1 MRLMAAERAQMK
13 NTLSRIIVTAALLL
27 GPGSAY
33 AQLEFPSPSPKA
45 RIEQKVGLG
54 TVTIDYSRPGLK
66 DREMLGQQVPYG
78 QLWRTGANAST
89 KLTFSEAVTLE
100 GQAVP
105 AGTYS
110 VVTIPGE
117 STWKVMLNKELDLG
131 NVSKYDKAND
141 VASFEV
147 KPRKLSTPVE
157 TLTFDVADIR
167 DDSAHIVLSWGKVA
181 VPMKLTLNTTAKVM
195 ANIKTEM
202 AKPDERKAGEY
213 ANAAGFYYEHGGDLN
228 DALKWIDKALVMQPE
243 AFYWIHRK
251 ALILAKLG
259 RKDEARAEA
268 TRSMKMAESNPAF
281 REEYTWKNKQLIES
295 L

>member
-1 MRLMAAERAQMK
+1 MK
-13 NTLSRIIVTAALLL
+13 NTLSSFIVTTALLL
-27 GPGSAY
+27 GSGSAY

-45 RIEQKVGLG
+45 KLEQKVGLG

-66 DREMLGQQVPYG
+66 DRKMLGEQVPYG
-78 QLWRTGANAST
+78 ELWRTGANAST
-89 KLTFSEAVTLE
+89 KITFSEDVTLE
-100 GQAVP
+100 GKPVP

-110 VVTIPGE
+110 VVTVPGLA
-117 STWKVMLNKELDLG
+117 SWKVMLNKELDLG
-131 NVSKYDKAND
+131 NVSKYSQAND

-147 KPRKLSTPVE
+147 KPRALSAPVE
-157 TLTFDVADIR
+157 TLTFDVADIK
-167 DDSAHIVLSWGKVA
+167 DDGANIVLSWGTVA
-181 VPMKLTLNTTAKVM
+181 VPMRLTVDTTARVM

-228 DALKWIDKALVMQPE
+228 EALTWIDKALAMQPD
-243 AFYWIHRK
+243 AFYWVHRK

-268 TRSMKMAESNPAF
+268 NRSMKMAEGNPAF